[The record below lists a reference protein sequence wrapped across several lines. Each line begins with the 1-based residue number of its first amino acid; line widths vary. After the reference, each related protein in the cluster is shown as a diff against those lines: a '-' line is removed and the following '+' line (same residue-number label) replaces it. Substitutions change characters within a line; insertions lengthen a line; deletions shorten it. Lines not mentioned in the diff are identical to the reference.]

1 MTFGCI
7 AEHLGHSFSAS
18 IHEKIDN
25 YDYVLKEVS
34 KDELDAFM
42 KARDFRGINVTI
54 PYKQDVIPYLDEI
67 DERART
73 IGAVN
78 TIVNRDG
85 RLCGYN
91 TDFGGM
97 TALIRRMKLDL
108 SGKKVLILG
117 TGGTSKTA
125 NAVARALGASEA
137 LTVSRSK
144 KENCLTY
151 EEAARLHRDAQV
163 LINTTPCGMYP
174 QIDDMPVDL
183 DSFPRL
189 VGVVDAVFNPL
200 STKLVLSARKRG
212 ICAEG
217 GLFML
222 VAQAVLA
229 AEIFTGK
236 TYASD
241 TTERVY
247 RELLSEKR
255 NLVLI
260 GMPASGKTTVGQ
272 AAAQR
277 LGREFFDVDAYITQK
292 AGTDIPTIFAEKGE
306 AYFRDLETESVRELS
321 ARTGIVFATGGGTIL
336 RQENVDLLRMNGKL
350 LFLDRP
356 LERLLPTSD
365 RPLGNTAQ
373 KIRQLYETRLPLYR
387 AAADETVRSAETVE
401 ETAKRVIECFC
412 KE

>member
-1 MTFGCI
+1 MNFGCI
-7 AEHLGHSFSAS
+7 AERLGHSFSAA
-18 IHEKIDN
+18 IHKKIDC
-25 YDYVLKEVS
+25 YDYVLREVPKE
-34 KDELDAFM
+34 ELDAFM

-54 PYKQDVIPYLDEI
+54 PYKQSVIPYLDEI
-67 DERART
+67 DEQAMT

-78 TIVNRDG
+78 TIVNREG
-85 RLCGYN
+85 RLYGYN

-97 TALIRRMKLDL
+97 TALIRRMKLDV

-125 NAVARALGASEA
+125 NAVVRALGASEV

-144 KENCLTY
+144 KEDCLTY
-151 EEAARLHRDAQV
+151 EEAARRHGDAQV
-163 LINTTPCGMYP
+163 IVNTTPCGMFP
-174 QIDDMPVDL
+174 DIDTAPIDP
-183 DSFPRL
+183 DSFPHL

-200 STKLVLSARKRG
+200 CTKLVLSAKQRG
-212 ICAEG
+212 VCAEG
-217 GLFML
+217 GLYML

-229 AEIFTGK
+229 AHLFTGK
-236 TYASD
+236 TYAAD
-241 TTERVY
+241 TMERVY
-247 RELLSEKR
+247 RALLFEKR

-260 GMPASGKTTVGQ
+260 GMPASGKTTVGR
-272 AAAQR
+272 AAANM

-292 AGTDIPTIFAEKGE
+292 AGADIPTIFSEKGE
-306 AYFRDLETESVRELS
+306 ACFRDLETEAVRELS
-321 ARTGIVFATGGGTIL
+321 AKTGVVLATGGGTIL
-336 RQENVDLLRMNGKL
+336 RKKNVDLLRMNGKL

-356 LERLLPTSD
+356 LERLLPTND
-365 RPLGNTAQ
+365 RPLGNTED

-387 AAADETVRSAETVE
+387 ASADATVIGAETVE